1 MSSKLRL
8 MLAFVIGLNLIAAVS
23 LLAAREFGAAMLAVG
38 LVAYG
43 LGMRHAF
50 DADHIAAIDN
60 VTRRLRQ
67 AGQRPLAVG
76 FFFSLGHSTI
86 VLLLVLGLALA
97 FGRIHSELQ
106 NLTNWGAIVSNVFSA
121 AILTFIGLANLAVFR
136 RLIKSRRSQTEGA
149 ANTQSSQGL
158 ALLRPWLA
166 KSWSAV
172 DSSWKMYPV
181 GMVFGLGFD
190 TATEVAL
197 LAISVGAVQ
206 SGHFPLW
213 AVMTLPLLF
222 TSGMCLMDSLQS
234 LVMLRVYDWAIT
246 DNNRSLKLNAVVTGL
261 SVLLALGI
269 AGVRWT
275 DLANVPGLRAVLGA
289 HSDLTGSSLIGLI
302 ASGAMVLFW
311 SIAFLY
317 RQRKRSLEPQVLEQ
331 SR

>member
-1 MSSKLRL
+1 MSSRLRL
-8 MLAFVIGLNLIAAVS
+8 MLACVFGMNVLAAIS
-23 LLAAREFGAAMLAVG
+23 LLAARQFGAAMLAVG

-67 AGQRPLAVG
+67 MGQRPVAVG
-76 FFFSLGHSTI
+76 FFFSLGHSTV

-97 FGRIHSELQ
+97 FGRIHSVLQ
-106 NLTNWGAIVSNVFSA
+106 SFSDWGVLVSNIFSA
-121 AILTFIGLANLAVFR
+121 AILTLIGLANLALFR
-136 RLIKSRRSQTEGA
+136 RLIK
-149 ANTQSSQGL
+149 NHQSSARDEAGAQQSVGL
-158 ALLRPWLA
+158 TTLRPWLA
-166 KSWSAV
+166 KSWSAI
-172 DSSWKMYPV
+172 DASWKMYPV

-190 TATEVAL
+190 TATEVVL

-206 SGHFPLW
+206 SGHFPIW

-246 DNNRSLKLNAVVTGL
+246 DDNRSLKLNTVITGL

-269 AGVRWT
+269 ASMRWT
-275 DLANVPGLRAVLGA
+275 DLVNLPWPQTLLGR
-289 HSDLTGSSLIGLI
+289 SLDLAGSSSIGLI
-302 ASGAMVLFW
+302 ASSVMVLFW
-311 SIAFLY
+311 VIAFIY
-317 RQRKRSLEPQVLEQ
+317 HKRQRS
-331 SR
+331 